1 MPETKTVRLV
11 SIPLARFE
19 ARSGSHVLSFFT
31 EERGQIRAGLRGGGS
46 KKKPG
51 APVLPLFST
60 YEVLYREPTHHE
72 GLYEVAERETLTS
85 RPLLNS
91 GSPIEAWAAA
101 SILSELLLRTTE
113 NEDPHPYLFRMF
125 DKGLDQLEAGQK
137 PSVLLAAFLVK
148 FLEHVGYRPRWE
160 SGSSGAEADKVHFIS
175 ALGGLCTEA
184 ERIERD
190 RGEAAPP
197 GASGAVTSEEV
208 AEVFRFRAARFEDLE
223 DSDRVEVIGK
233 KWVRL
238 LGYYVEYHLETR
250 LKSLSFWAD
259 LQSGP
264 KR

>member
-1 MPETKTVRLV
+1 MPEPKTVRLV
-11 SIPLARFE
+11 SIPLAKFK

-31 EERGQIRAGLRGGGS
+31 EERGQIRAGLRGGG

-60 YEVLYREPTHHE
+60 YEILFREPTHAE

-101 SILSELLLRTTE
+101 SVISELLLRTTE

-160 SGSSGAEADKVHFIS
+160 TGSIGAPARGLFFIPS
-175 ALGGLCTEA
+175 LGGLCTEA
-184 ERIERD
+184 ERIESG
-190 RGEAAPP
+190 RGEAAPL
-197 GASGAVTSEEV
+197 GASGAVTSEEI
-208 AEVFRFRAARFEDLE
+208 AEVFRFRTARFEELE

-250 LKSLSFWAD
+250 LKSLAFWAD
-259 LQSGP
+259 LHSGP
-264 KR
+264 NR